1 MNIRILT
8 NAEQVAINCA
18 MLIAS
23 QVINKP
29 NSVLGLSTGSS
40 PIRSYEYLIKW
51 HQEGLVDFSSA
62 TSFNLDEYLGLEP
75 THDQSYHYFMQEKL
89 FSKIN
94 LKQSFIPNGNT
105 ENTDEECINYENKI
119 TSMGG
124 IDLQLLGLG
133 INAHIGFNEPDS
145 TFSKSTRVADLA
157 PSTIEANKRFFES
170 ADDVPKKAIT
180 MGIGTIMRSKKILL
194 IAYGKSKAEAI
205 RNMVKGD
212 INPMVPSSIL
222 NLHKDVTILIDKEAA
237 SLL

>member
-1 MNIRILT
+1 MIIRILN

-29 NSVLGLSTGSS
+29 DSILGLATGSS
-40 PIRSYEYLIKW
+40 PILSYEYLIKW
-51 HQEGLVDFSSA
+51 HKEGLVDFSSA

-75 THDQSYHYFMQEKL
+75 SHEQSYHYFMQDKL

-94 LKQSFIPNGNT
+94 LKQSFLPNGNA
-105 ENTDEECINYENKI
+105 ENLDEECVNYENKI
-119 TSMGG
+119 ASMGG

-133 INAHIGFNEPDS
+133 TNAHIGFNEPDS
-145 TFSKSTRVADLA
+145 VFSKSTRVVDLA
-157 PSTIEANKRFFES
+157 ESTIEANKRFFES

-180 MGIGTIMRSKKILL
+180 MGIGTILRSKKILL

-212 INPMVPSSIL
+212 IDPMVPSSIL
-222 NLHKDVTILIDKEAA
+222 NVHKNVTILIDKEAA

>member
-1 MNIRILT
+1 MIIRILN

-29 NSVLGLSTGSS
+29 DCVLGLATGSS
-40 PIRSYEYLIKW
+40 PILSYEYLIKW
-51 HQEGLVDFSSA
+51 HQEGLGDFSSA

-75 THDQSYHYFMQEKL
+75 SHEQSYHYFMQDKL

-94 LKQSFIPNGNT
+94 LKQSFLPNGNA
-105 ENTDEECINYENKI
+105 ENLDEECINYENKI
-119 TSMGG
+119 ASMGG

-133 INAHIGFNEPDS
+133 TNAHIGFNEPDS
-145 TFSKSTRVADLA
+145 VFSKSTRVVDLA
-157 PSTIEANKRFFES
+157 ESTIEANKRFFES

-180 MGIGTIMRSKKILL
+180 MGIGTILRSKKILL

-212 INPMVPSSIL
+212 IDPMVPSSIL
-222 NLHKDVTILIDKEAA
+222 NVHKNVTILIDKEAA

>member
-1 MNIRILT
+1 MIIRILN

-29 NSVLGLSTGSS
+29 DCVLGLATGSS
-40 PIRSYEYLIKW
+40 PILSYEYLIKW

-75 THDQSYHYFMQEKL
+75 SHEQSYHYFMQDKL

-94 LKQSFIPNGNT
+94 LKQSFLPNGNA
-105 ENTDEECINYENKI
+105 ENLDEECVNYENKI
-119 TSMGG
+119 ASMGG

-133 INAHIGFNEPDS
+133 TNAHIGFNEPDS
-145 TFSKSTRVADLA
+145 VFSKSTRVVDLA
-157 PSTIEANKRFFES
+157 ESTIEANKRFFES

-180 MGIGTIMRSKKILL
+180 MGIGTILRSKKILL

-212 INPMVPSSIL
+212 IDPMVPSSIL
-222 NLHKDVTILIDKEAA
+222 NVHKNVTILIDKEAA

>member
-1 MNIRILT
+1 MIIRILN

-29 NSVLGLSTGSS
+29 DSILGLATGSS
-40 PIRSYEYLIKW
+40 PILSYEYLIKW

-75 THDQSYHYFMQEKL
+75 SHEQSYHYFMQDKL

-94 LKQSFIPNGNT
+94 LKQSFLPNGNA
-105 ENTDEECINYENKI
+105 ENLDEECVNYENKI
-119 TSMGG
+119 ASMGG

-133 INAHIGFNEPDS
+133 TNAHIGFNEPDS
-145 TFSKSTRVADLA
+145 VFSKSTRVVDLA
-157 PSTIEANKRFFES
+157 ESTIDANKRFFES

-180 MGIGTIMRSKKILL
+180 MGIGTILRSKKILL

-212 INPMVPSSIL
+212 IDPMVPSSIL
-222 NLHKDVTILIDKEAA
+222 NVHKNVTILIDKEAA